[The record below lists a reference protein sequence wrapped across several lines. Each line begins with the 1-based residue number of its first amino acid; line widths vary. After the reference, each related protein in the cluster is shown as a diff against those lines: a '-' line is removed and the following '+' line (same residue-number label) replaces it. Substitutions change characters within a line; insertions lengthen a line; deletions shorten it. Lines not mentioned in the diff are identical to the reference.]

1 MKTIQKWDRLGI
13 LPTKRAITTHRY
25 STDSD
30 LAAALDL
37 PRLQKD
43 RLIVDYCRVSGH
55 AQKPD

>member
-1 MKTIQKWDRLGI
+1 MKTIPFLDRLGI
-13 LPTKRAITTHRY
+13 LPTKRAITNHRY
-25 STDSD
+25 STDYD

-43 RLIVDYCRVSGH
+43 RLKVDYCRVSGH